1 MGGRLAE
8 APRRQAPW
16 SSVSGRGKPTP
27 LRARKKSR
35 RAWRWFAIALLLSS
49 AAGTLLAVAAYQH
62 YSALYRQDMAVAQD
76 AEQRLRAAEAL
87 LNTLPKNPFDTA
99 TLTRARQEFAAAGQD
114 FTRLEASLNTLP
126 AISTALPV
134 YGARV
139 AAAQHLAAL
148 ASDLSRS
155 GEIGCTL
162 LQTLSGS
169 AIHLEPTRT
178 PLAAQ
183 KGGMTRT
190 TVAQLDGDAR
200 LIEAAI
206 NAAIGEARQV
216 SPADVQFDARLASLL
231 ATFQG
236 DIPLIQS
243 WMSDINAFLA
253 IAPSVLG
260 IGSPAN
266 FLIEVLDSTELRPG
280 GGFIG
285 NYGIATIANG
295 RLTAAHITDVDLL
308 DRPFAFAGHT
318 ILFPP
323 DFVWFSHFISPGG
336 WSLRDSNLSADFP
349 TSARAGEDNYHV
361 EGGNVPVQGV
371 IAITPAFI
379 EGILRIT
386 GPVAVPEYGEV
397 VSAQNLID
405 MIHYYQLGAGR
416 VTEGKGLDYVPAPG
430 GHSSE
435 RKQFTELLAEH
446 LFARVH
452 QLSAAAN
459 ARLFE
464 LLVTSLRTKDVQV
477 YFNQA
482 AAEKLLQNAHL
493 DAAIEAPAEG
503 DSLFVV
509 NANLS
514 SNKANRYISS
524 AINDT
529 VTIDSAGDALH
540 QTTLRYAWTTPGNVY
555 GNPTYTDYIH
565 IYVPPGSVLYAAE
578 GWTPQ
583 GTSTANGREMWQGYF
598 RFTFGQTRSIHLT
611 WMVHSAAQ
619 RIVTTLTGTTTTSTI
634 PTRGAATCRYQE
646 LIQRQAGSRVTVN
659 QQIALP
665 GAITSIQGG
674 PTQSGPD
681 VAALH
686 EALTEDLTATIEYA
700 C

>member
-1 MGGRLAE
+1 MLAI
-8 APRRQAPW
+8 
-16 SSVSGRGKPTP
+16 V
-27 LRARKKSR
+27 
-35 RAWRWFAIALLLSS
+35 LLLSS
-49 AAGTLLAVAAYQH
+49 VAGTLLAVAAYQH
-62 YSALYRQDMAVAQD
+62 YSTLYRQDMAVAQS
-76 AEQRLRAAEAL
+76 AEQRLRAAESL
-87 LNTLPKNPFDTA
+87 LTTLAKHPFDTA
-99 TLTRARQEFAAAGQD
+99 TLARARQAFAAAGQD
-114 FTRLEASLNTLP
+114 FTRLEASLHTLP

-134 YGARV
+134 YGARI
-139 AAAQHLAAL
+139 AAAQRLAAL
-148 ASDLSRS
+148 ASDLSQS
-155 GEIGCTL
+155 GAIGCTL
-162 LQTLSGS
+162 LQTLSAAFHS
-169 AIHLEPTRT
+169 
-178 PLAAQ
+178 PLSAQ
-183 KGGMTRT
+183 KGGITRT
-190 TVAQLDGDAR
+190 TLAQINHDAR
-200 LIEAAI
+200 LIEASI

-216 SPADVQFDARLASLL
+216 SPADVQFDARLATLL
-231 ATFQG
+231 ATFQSA
-236 DIPLIQS
+236 IPLIQS
-243 WMSDINAFLA
+243 WISAINAFLA
-253 IAPSVLG
+253 VAPSVLG
-260 IGSPAN
+260 IGAPAN

-323 DFVWFSHFISPGG
+323 DFAWFSHFISPGG

-349 TSARAGEDNYHV
+349 TSARAGEDNYHL

-386 GPVAVPEYGEV
+386 GPVAVPEYQEV

-405 MIHYYQLGAGR
+405 KIHYYQLGAGR
-416 VTEGKGLDYVPAPG
+416 TSAGQGLDYIPAPG

-452 QLSAAAN
+452 QLSAAAR
-459 ARLFE
+459 ARLLE
-464 LLVTSLRTKDVQV
+464 LLVTSLRAKDVQV

-482 AAEKLLQNAHL
+482 AAEKLLQDAHL
-493 DAAIEAPAEG
+493 DAAIEAPAAG
-503 DSLFVV
+503 DSLFIV

-529 VTIDSAGDALH
+529 VTLNGAGDALH

-565 IYVPPGSVLYAAE
+565 IYVPPGSILYAAG

-583 GTSTANGREMWQGYF
+583 GTSTAHGREVWQGYF

-611 WMVHSAAQ
+611 WMVHGAAQ
-619 RIVTTLTGTTTTSTI
+619 RTAG
-634 PTRGAATCRYQE
+634 GCRYQE
-646 LIQRQAGSRVTVN
+646 LIQRQAGSQVTIN

-665 GAITSIQGG
+665 GSITALQGG
-674 PTQSGPD
+674 PMQSGPD
-681 VAALH
+681 AAALH
-686 EALTEDLTATIEYA
+686 QALTQDMTATLEYA